1 MLAEEILAKQ
11 QIMGQAFVAFG
22 KLQQA
27 MFHGAFELNGVIHV
41 LLH

>member
-11 QIMGQAFVAFG
+11 YIMGQAFVAFG

-27 MFHGAFELNGVIHV
+27 MLHAAFELNVVIHV